1 MLTTPVPDC
10 AATVARLRET
20 FDTGRTLDLT
30 WRRAQLRALAAMLTD
45 NGDAIVDAVAADLR
59 RPPFETWLAEIIA
72 TVNEARH
79 AARNVGRWTR
89 RRHRR
94 LEWTQL
100 PGRAWIHYEPYGT
113 VLVVGPWNVPFQ
125 LTLTPAIGAIAA
137 GNTLVLKPSELAPAS
152 SGLLAELVSRYL
164 DADAVAVVEG
174 DGVVTQELITQGL
187 DRVLFTGGT
196 AIGHKIMAA
205 AADHLTPVTLE
216 LGGKSPVIIAEDADL
231 TTAARRIA
239 WIKLMNSGQICIAPD
254 YVLVHARVR
263 DRFVAEI
270 RTAIADFRRGQRNG
284 LPIVNER
291 QFARLAGAL
300 AATAG
305 DVVTGGGADA
315 ERLEIAPTVI
325 VDPDADEPLMTEE
338 IFGPVL
344 PVLTV
349 ESVEQAIE
357 FVRQR
362 PKPLAAYLFTASSA
376 TREQVVRR
384 VSAGGIVV
392 NQLLLQVATA
402 KMPFGGVGPSGMG
415 AYHGRFGFEE
425 FSHRKTV
432 LTKPT
437 RPDLTAMFYPPY
449 ADKRLRM
456 LRRLV

>member
-1 MLTTPVPDC
+1 MPAPDLP
-10 AATVARLRET
+10 ATVARLRET
-20 FDTGRTLDLT
+20 FDTGRTLDLD
-30 WRRAQLRALAAMLTD
+30 WRRAQLRALIAMLTD
-45 NGDAIVDAVAADLR
+45 NGDAIVDAVSADLR
-59 RPPFETWLAEIIA
+59 RPPFETWLAEIVA

-89 RRHRR
+89 RRHRL

-100 PGRAWIHYEPYGT
+100 PGRAWIQYEPYGT
-113 VLVVGPWNVPFQ
+113 VLIIGPWNVPFQ

-137 GNTLVLKPSELAPAS
+137 GNTVVLKPSELAPAS
-152 SGLLAELVSRYL
+152 SKLMSELIPRYL
-164 DADAVAVVEG
+164 DPDAVAVVEG
-174 DGVVTQELITQGL
+174 DGATTQQLIAQGL

-196 AIGHKIMAA
+196 AIGHKIMAT

-216 LGGKSPVIIAEDADL
+216 LGGKSPVIIAADADVK
-231 TTAARRIA
+231 TAARRIA
-239 WIKLMNSGQICIAPD
+239 WIKVMNSGQICIAPD
-254 YVLVHARVR
+254 YVLVHAAVR
-263 DRFVAEI
+263 DRFLEEI
-270 RTAIADFRRGQRNG
+270 RAAIEEFRAGAPTG

-291 QFARLAGAL
+291 HFARLTAAL
-300 AATAG
+300 TATAG
-305 DVVTGGGADA
+305 DVVVGGDSDA
-315 ERLEIAPTVI
+315 GRLELQPTVV
-325 VDPDADEPLMTEE
+325 VDPSADEPLMTDE

-349 ESVEQAIE
+349 ESVDHAIE
-357 FVRQR
+357 FVRRR
-362 PKPLAAYLFTASSA
+362 PKPLAVYLFTASKQ

-384 VSAGGIVV
+384 VPAGGMVI

-425 FSHRKTV
+425 FSHRKSV

-449 ADKRLRM
+449 TDKRLRL
-456 LRRLV
+456 LRRLA